1 MNYFM
6 AAFRFEILGLLSVL
20 SLSLL
25 YFVYRYNFGLLVGRL
40 FEVRFRRLLF
50 HLVLGSRLGLLV
62 RFLFKL
68 KCFEVG
74 ESLRANQRSL
84 SLNFK
89 DFYGDSESVFLI
101 VCFVDIL
108 ARRNNLKCRIFL
120 NLSFEI
126 QITVIYLNSYFI
138 YKIIRK

>member
-1 MNYFM
+1 M
-6 AAFRFEILGLLSVL
+6 AACCFEILGLLSAL
-20 SLSLL
+20 SHSLL
-25 YFVYRYNFGLLVGRL
+25 YFVYRCNFELLVGRL

-62 RFLFKL
+62 KFLFKL

-74 ESLRANQRSL
+74 ERFRANQCSL
-84 SLNFK
+84 SLNFW
-89 DFYGDSESVFLI
+89 DFYVDSESVFLI
-101 VCFVDIL
+101 VCFFYIL
-108 ARRNNLKCRIFL
+108 VRQNNLKCRIFL

-138 YKIIRK
+138 YIIIHK